1 MKSFLAGCGAVVVL
15 VGVVLGV
22 LLVWAFHRGASEQ
35 EAFYRAVDSG
45 NVDEVM
51 ALLDAE
57 LQQQIDAPVL
67 AAWVK
72 AMQARLG
79 KCKGLRATDFNTST
93 QIRDGVKIT
102 ESGGTVRFEQGD
114 AQSALVLRDGKIIQ
128 FNVQSDKLADWFT
141 ELSDT
146 ALYEKQAEDCLT
158 KIMTGKIDEARAMM
172 HEELQKVL
180 TAEKLQE
187 FLDSA
192 LPESGAMKG
201 LTLQSKEFRA
211 GNPPELE
218 LKYQIECEKKPM
230 QAKIGFQFVDLKGHL
245 VSVSISPPES

>member
-15 VGVVLGV
+15 VVVVVGA
-22 LLVWAFHRGASEQ
+22 LLLWAFHRGAAEQ

-51 ALLDAE
+51 ALLDTE
-57 LQQQIDAPVL
+57 LQQAIDAPVL
-67 AAWVK
+67 AVWVK
-72 AMQARLG
+72 AMQTRLG

-93 QIRDGVKIT
+93 QIKDGVKMT
-102 ESGGTVRFEQGD
+102 ESRGTVRFEQGD
-114 AQSALVLRDGKIIQ
+114 AESELVLRDGKIIQ
-128 FNVQSDKLADWFT
+128 FHVQSDKLVDWFT

-180 TAEKLQE
+180 TAEQLQA

-201 LTLQSKEFRA
+201 LALESKEFRP
-211 GNPPELE
+211 GNPPELD
-218 LKYQIECEKKPM
+218 LKYTIECEKKPM
-230 QAKIGFQFVDLKGHL
+230 PARIGFQFVDLKGHL